1 MKMNFAKYNTLLKEI
16 RITTPVFFV
25 ANYFLIS
32 LIINLFLGGNP
43 KQSFVPIFLLI
54 ITFLIS
60 FFYSN
65 QQPKSISSKTII
77 LVIDIILLIN
87 IIFFITGKVNAEGQL
102 LKTFQERFGLNLKL
116 WLIISSAALLL
127 FKAYYR
133 KLKLPS
139 LSFIFT
145 AVFFLPAIVLI
156 PTLYPEPFIDLYLIL
171 KQSII
176 DVSHHT
182 DPYLRTFPDIYD
194 GKYDY
199 TYQKQEIKLVYWPT
213 NLYLLYPFQM
223 IFGDL
228 RYAQL
233 FFLFASCVLLYFLT
247 NRNKIVFY
255 LSFILLFSNPYTF
268 YMVKYA
274 WIDTLAFPFFVLY
287 FLLFKKKKLVFACL
301 ILGILMSLKLYYIF
315 LLPIAVLYLYNKFNN
330 WRQPILL
337 GFFSVFVTLLCF
349 LPYLITNYE
358 SLFYTI
364 IYFTKSSPRFDSLS
378 LTGYIYQFGYNI
390 NAWTSAISILIIT
403 FILVRIWRQKR
414 NSVLFQ
420 IQDLSIV
427 LFALFILGKQAFGNY
442 YYNLMFLAVL
452 YISIL
457 ISSEKRTTNDLQNTN
472 LNED

>member
-1 MKMNFAKYNTLLKEI
+1 M
-16 RITTPVFFV
+16 
-25 ANYFLIS
+25 
-32 LIINLFLGGNP
+32 
-43 KQSFVPIFLLI
+43 
-54 ITFLIS
+54 
-60 FFYSN
+60 
-65 QQPKSISSKTII
+65 
-77 LVIDIILLIN
+77 
-87 IIFFITGKVNAEGQL
+87 
-102 LKTFQERFGLNLKL
+102 
-116 WLIISSAALLL
+116 
-127 FKAYYR
+127 
-133 KLKLPS
+133 
-139 LSFIFT
+139 
-145 AVFFLPAIVLI
+145 
-156 PTLYPEPFIDLYLIL
+156 

-176 DVSHHT
+176 DLSHHT
-182 DPYLRTFPDIYD
+182 DPYLRTFPDIYA

-199 TYQKQEIKLVYWPT
+199 TYQQQEIKLVYWPL

-247 NRNKIVFY
+247 NKNKIVFL
-255 LSFILLFSNPYTF
+255 LSFILIFSNPYTSF
-268 YMVKYA
+268 MVKYA

-287 FLLFKKKKLVFACL
+287 FLLFKKKKFL
-301 ILGILMSLKLYYIF
+301 IAYLLLGILMSLKLYYIF
-315 LLPIAVLYLYNKFNN
+315 LLPISVLYLYNKFNN

-349 LPYLITNYE
+349 LPYLITNCE

-364 IYFTKSSPRFDSLS
+364 IYFTKSLPRLDSLS

-390 NAWTSAISILIIT
+390 NAWTSPISILIIT

-414 NSVLFQ
+414 NSVFFQ